1 LIRGFFGGFFE
12 KKPGKKTLIIWVKEK
27 AAAGEREQKARR
39 FWNGQDR
46 SLRGRANGGPCRGA
60 HCAPAACGQSITTPD
75 YGGNFRCRQMLMNFV
90 FDILMI
96 E

>member
-1 LIRGFFGGFFE
+1 LIRGF
-12 KKPGKKTLIIWVKEK
+12 KKARQKTLIVWVKEK

-46 SLRGRANGGPCRGA
+46 SLRGRANGGP
-60 HCAPAACGQSITTPD
+60 AACGQSITTPD
-75 YGGNFRCRQMLMNFV
+75 YGGNFRCRQTLMNFV

>member
-12 KKPGKKTLIIWVKEK
+12 KKAWQKTLIIWVKEK
-27 AAAGEREQKARR
+27 AAGEREQKARR

-60 HCAPAACGQSITTPD
+60 HCAPDACGQSITTPD
-75 YGGNFRCRQMLMNFV
+75 YGENFRCRQTLMNFV